1 MASVKGAGTPS
12 YSMVDM
18 IISLLVIF
26 ILLLVSYLR
35 DEYASSELAKEKST
49 EILDVIA
56 DYIRELAVYGVNVE
70 KIDAFNVAI
79 IVSEEAL
86 KFDVGKNTLDE
97 KSVSFIENL
106 GKIILDVLGK
116 YKEFIAQ
123 ITVEGHTDHRLKAN
137 VFNEFYNW
145 DLSQE
150 RANAVMKIFF
160 SRFKGH
166 EFLDQFKRITLFGG
180 RGPIECE
187 YGAEADPELTAK
199 CRTVKIKIRTRSKD
213 ELELLKK

>member
-1 MASVKGAGTPS
+1 MAAVKGAGAFS
-12 YSMVDM
+12 FSMVDM

-35 DEYASSELAKEKST
+35 DEYASSEQAKEKST

-56 DYIRELAVYGVNVE
+56 DYIENLAVHGVRVE

-79 IVSEEAL
+79 IVSEDAL

-97 KSVSFIENL
+97 KGVNFIESL
-106 GKIILDVLGK
+106 GRLLFNVLNQ
-116 YKEFIAQ
+116 YRESIAQ

-137 VFNEFYNW
+137 VYNEFYNW

-150 RANAVMKIFF
+150 RANAVMKILF
-160 SRFKGH
+160 SRFKEH
-166 EFLDQFKRITLFGG
+166 ELLDEFKRITLFGG

-187 YGAEADPELTAK
+187 YGTEADLELTAK
-199 CRTVKIKIRTRSKD
+199 CRTVKIKIRTKSKD
-213 ELELLKK
+213 ELELIKK